1 MEIYPPSAAKG
12 RYPLSKWLAD
22 SLPSYVLEDGTEV
35 KIAPDPRK
43 MRRGRSVPMM
53 TLSEFRDFLDSE
65 ISPSLRLWVDCRTCG
80 GEGFHG
86 MDGQEVVCETCQG
99 LGRHLT
105 PFGSHLF
112 EMLVWAG
119 NPRPLVTQEE
129 LDKKNKAYW
138 IRFEAG
144 REKIR
149 LIEEAAAKAR
159 QAQAA
164 ADAKVA
170 EKVNRDY
177 QTALARLEAETEAK
191 LSGA

>member
-1 MEIYPPSAAKG
+1 MESYPPSAAKG

-22 SLPSYVLEDGTEV
+22 SLPSYVLGDGTEV
-35 KIAPDPRK
+35 KVAPDPRK

-80 GEGFHG
+80 GEGFRG
-86 MDGQEVVCETCQG
+86 MDGQESVCDACHG

-129 LDKKNKAYW
+129 LDKKNTAHW

-164 ADAKVA
+164 ADAKVS
-170 EKVNRDY
+170 EKINRDF
-177 QTALARLEAETEAK
+177 QAALAKLEAETAAK
-191 LSGA
+191 LSGE